1 MPVRDRLEEL
11 QSRRELLK
19 TDKKEKMPGKKDEN
33 GGLNAFLGK
42 SSIVDADLNDFR
54 AKVTEVKKIQQDLT
68 SSPFCEKS
76 VLVRYETLVQDT
88 TNYGVKIRQDIRKLE
103 EEADKYTKAHSNDE
117 GYKRV
122 VKQQLNGLTTQ
133 LAIATNDFFK
143 CQSDYADR
151 MKNRLKRQ
159 LQAKGESEITEER
172 MNEILGQDSYS
183 VFTQNFISEVQDA
196 EQTLRELEERHKDI
210 LALEKS
216 VTEVNTLFKDLNLL
230 VSQQGE
236 TLDNIERNI
245 VDVEVT
251 VQEGVKQLDKAKE
264 SQRKARRKKC
274 CIFGIL
280 AVVVAIVVVI
290 IVVVVVQNNK

>member
-76 VLVRYETLVQDT
+76 VLVRYESLVQDT

-103 EEADKYTKAHSNDE
+103 EDADKYTKAHSNDE

-133 LAIATNDFFK
+133 LAIATNEFFK

>member
-33 GGLNAFLGK
+33 GGLNAFLGM

-76 VLVRYETLVQDT
+76 VLVRYESLVQDT

-103 EEADKYTKAHSNDE
+103 EEADKYSKAHSNDE

>member
-251 VQEGVKQLDKAKE
+251 VQEGVKQLDQAKE

>member
-133 LAIATNDFFK
+133 LAIATNEFFK

>member
-76 VLVRYETLVQDT
+76 VLVRYESLVQDT

-103 EEADKYTKAHSNDE
+103 EEADKYSKAHSNDE

-133 LAIATNDFFK
+133 LAIATNEFFK

-251 VQEGVKQLDKAKE
+251 VQEGVKQLDQAKE

>member
-76 VLVRYETLVQDT
+76 VLVRYESLVQDT

>member
-76 VLVRYETLVQDT
+76 VLVRYESLVQDT

-251 VQEGVKQLDKAKE
+251 VQEGVKQLDQAKE